1 MSLHFVTSPISSLG
15 RPGLPGPPGPP
26 GPSSDQ
32 GDPGDP
38 GFPGIPGLQGFKGNQ
53 GLPGFSGLSGDLGLK
68 GKSVPPNFKTHQS
81 ALHSPIALKRSMGG
95 AFPDQSPSVSIM
107 LTPSMFSFGPYQA

>member
-1 MSLHFVTSPISSLG
+1 MNSNKNPSTRNGLWLPKYLGLQPLPIFLHFVSFPILSLG

-32 GDPGDP
+32 GDTGDP
-38 GFPGIPGLQGFKGNQ
+38 GFPGIPGLQGLKGNQ

-68 GKSVPPNFKTHQS
+68 GKSAPPTVRPVYHHCIVRWF
-81 ALHSPIALKRSMGG
+81 
-95 AFPDQSPSVSIM
+95 
-107 LTPSMFSFGPYQA
+107 